1 MKDGRPVNLDIS
13 TMKLPITAWAS
24 ISHRLSGILTI
35 PIFALF
41 LWALQLSLESK
52 ESFQI
57 LQDNLRAP
65 LIKVVILL
73 VLTVYTYHLL
83 AGIKHLIMDL
93 GYGETFE
100 GGVIGAK
107 LLFACTGISFILI
120 SWWLW

>member
-24 ISHRLSGILTI
+24 ISHRVSGILTI

-57 LQDNLRAP
+57 LQENFSAP
-65 LIKVVILL
+65 LVKVAILL

-120 SWWLW
+120 VWWLW

>member
-24 ISHRLSGILTI
+24 ISHRVSSILTI

-41 LWALQLSLESK
+41 LWVLQLSLESK

-57 LQDNLRAP
+57 LQENFSAP
-65 LIKVVILL
+65 LAKVFIIL
-73 VLTVYTYHLL
+73 VLTVYSYHLL

>member
-24 ISHRLSGILTI
+24 ISHRASGILTI

-57 LQDNLRAP
+57 LQDNLSAP
-65 LIKVVILL
+65 LTKVFILL
-73 VLTVYTYHLL
+73 VLTVYSYHLL

>member
-24 ISHRLSGILTI
+24 ISHRVSGILTI

-57 LQDNLRAP
+57 LQENFSAP
-65 LIKVVILL
+65 LAKVFIIL

>member
-1 MKDGRPVNLDIS
+1 MKDRRPVNLDIS

-57 LQDNLRAP
+57 LQENFSAP
-65 LIKVVILL
+65 LVKVAILL

-120 SWWLW
+120 GWWLW

>member
-24 ISHRLSGILTI
+24 ISHRVSGIMTI

-57 LQDNLRAP
+57 LQENFSAP
-65 LIKVVILL
+65 LAKVFIIL
-73 VLTVYTYHLL
+73 VLTIYSYHLL

>member
-24 ISHRLSGILTI
+24 ISHRVSGILTI

-57 LQDNLRAP
+57 LQENFSAP
-65 LIKVVILL
+65 LVKVAILL

-120 SWWLW
+120 AWWLW

>member
-13 TMKLPITAWAS
+13 TMRLPITAWAS
-24 ISHRLSGILTI
+24 ISHRVSGILTI

-41 LWALQLSLESK
+41 LWTLQLSLKSK

-57 LQDNLRAP
+57 LQDNLSAP
-65 LIKVVILL
+65 LTKVFILL
-73 VLTVYTYHLL
+73 VLTVYAYHLL

-100 GGVIGAK
+100 GGVFGVK
-107 LLFACTGISFILI
+107 VLFASTGISFIMI
-120 SWWLW
+120 GWWLW

>member
-24 ISHRLSGILTI
+24 ISHRVSGILTI

-41 LWALQLSLESK
+41 LWVLQLSLESK

-57 LQDNLRAP
+57 LQENFSAP
-65 LIKVVILL
+65 LAKVFIIL
-73 VLTVYTYHLL
+73 VLTVYSYHLL

>member
-24 ISHRLSGILTI
+24 ISHRVSGILTI

-41 LWALQLSLESK
+41 LWVLQLSLESK

-57 LQDNLRAP
+57 LQENFSAP
-65 LIKVVILL
+65 LAKVFIIL
-73 VLTVYTYHLL
+73 VLTVYSYHLL

-107 LLFACTGISFILI
+107 LLLSLI
-120 SWWLW
+120 HI

>member
-24 ISHRLSGILTI
+24 ISHRVSGILTI

-41 LWALQLSLESK
+41 LWAFQVSLESK
-52 ESFQI
+52 DSFQI
-57 LQDNLRAP
+57 LQDNLGVP
-65 LIKVVILL
+65 LTKVVILL
-73 VLTVYTYHLL
+73 ILTVYVYHLL

-107 LLFACTGISFILI
+107 LLFASTGLSFILI
-120 SWWLW
+120 GWWLW